1 MFALNTMKESIVLH
15 IVSSF
20 DFSFFDKGTW
30 TSYLFC
36 LVVQPSR
43 FAVFLYKMCLIRAKI
58 VEHKSIEKVDLREKI
73 KITMG
78 RYFTATALL
87 QVGILLL
94 SLSCTTEG
102 LSLEDQVQQLT
113 ENYVIPRR
121 IDDFKVI
128 V

>member
-1 MFALNTMKESIVLH
+1 MIESIVLH
-15 IVSSF
+15 IVASL

-58 VEHKSIEKVDLREKI
+58 VEHKSIETVDVREK
-73 KITMG
+73 KITME
-78 RYFTATALL
+78 RYFTAAALL
-87 QVGILLL
+87 QVGIVLL
-94 SLSCTTEG
+94 SLSYTTEG

-113 ENYVIPRR
+113 EKYVIPR
-121 IDDFKVI
+121 
-128 V
+128 